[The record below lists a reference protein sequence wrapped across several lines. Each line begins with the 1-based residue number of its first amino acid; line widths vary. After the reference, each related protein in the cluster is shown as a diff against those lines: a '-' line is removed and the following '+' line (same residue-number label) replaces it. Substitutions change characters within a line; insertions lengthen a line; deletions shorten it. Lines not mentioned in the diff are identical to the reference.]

1 MFPSRA
7 VKTVNKDSGSYPSSR
22 RPRCGATKARIAL
35 KTPVAGP
42 ISQVTSHSPA
52 RTRFFTV
59 LSMSLR
65 NMNIAPRAFLG
76 FALIGALMLA
86 LGVFALTQMSKI
98 RVSGDTIVQNS
109 VPSIKALDE
118 FTQLTLRLR
127 VLSYRLL
134 TNREPD
140 VQQKTYELFEQ
151 RNQQI
156 REAQANYEK
165 LISAPDER
173 TAYDQYAQLLNQYR
187 QLEERMKTLSRNN
200 QIDQLQAL
208 LNSEMLTNS
217 DAINAAIN
225 RLLEINNRQA
235 EALNQGAA
243 QQYSSAFNWVVTLL
257 VIATGLTLLFAWLLT
272 NSITRPIS
280 SALDA
285 AEEIAKGNLT
295 RPITVDGSDEAGR
308 LLRAM
313 ATMQEKLRD
322 TLQRIS
328 GSATQL
334 ASAAEELNSV
344 TDESARGLTQQNN
357 EIEQAATAV
366 NEMTSAVEEVARNA
380 VSTSEAS
387 KNATTSAGDG
397 RDLVQ
402 ETVSAIERMSGDVQ
416 STATLIGNLAEESRD
431 IGKVLDVIRGLA
443 DQTNLLALNAAI
455 EAARAGEAGRGFAV
469 VADEVRAL
477 AHRTQQSTSEIER
490 MIGSIQSGTEQAVD
504 SMRNS
509 TERAESTLNIA
520 RGAGMSL
527 DTINSAIVEINER
540 NLVIASAAEEQA
552 QVAREVD
559 RNLVNI
565 RDLSVQ
571 SATGANQTSAA
582 SNELSRLAVDLNSMV
597 GRFSL

>member
-1 MFPSRA
+1 
-7 VKTVNKDSGSYPSSR
+7 
-22 RPRCGATKARIAL
+22 
-35 KTPVAGP
+35 
-42 ISQVTSHSPA
+42 
-52 RTRFFTV
+52 
-59 LSMSLR
+59 MSLR

-76 FALIGALMLA
+76 FALIGALMLF
-86 LGVFALTQMSKI
+86 LGVFALNQMSKI
-98 RVSGDTIVQNS
+98 RAATEDITLSS
-109 VPSIKALDE
+109 VPSIRALDE

-140 VQQKTYELFEQ
+140 VQQKTLEAFDL

-156 REAQANYEK
+156 RTAQAVYEK
-165 LISAPDER
+165 LIDSSEER
-173 TAYDQYAQLLNQYR
+173 STYNEYVRLLGQYHQI
-187 QLEERMKTLSRNN
+187 EERMKSLSRAN
-200 QIDQLQAL
+200 QVDELRTL
-208 LNSEMLTNS
+208 LNTELLSNSEQV
-217 DAINAAIN
+217 NAVLN
-225 RLLEINNRQA
+225 RLLDINNKMATATNQQA
-235 EALNQGAA
+235 ADQYDMAFELVVILLILATAL
-243 QQYSSAFNWVVTLL
+243 TM
-257 VIATGLTLLFAWLLT
+257 LFAWLLT
-272 NSITRPIS
+272 RSITLPIAQ
-280 SALDA
+280 ALDA
-285 AEEIAKGNLT
+285 AEEIAEGNLT
-295 RPITVDGSDEAGR
+295 RPIKVDGNDEAGR
-308 LLRAM
+308 LLLAM
-313 ATMQEKLRD
+313 SKMQDKLKD
-322 TLQRIS
+322 TLQRIA

-334 ASAAEELNSV
+334 ASAAEELNAV

-387 KNATTSAGDG
+387 KNATSSAGDG

-402 ETVSAIERMSGDVQ
+402 ETVGAIERMSSDVQ
-416 STATLIGNLAEESRD
+416 ATATLIGHLAEESRD

-490 MIGSIQSGTEQAVD
+490 MIGSIQAGTEHAVD

-520 RGAGMSL
+520 KGAGMSL
-527 DTINSAIVEINER
+527 DTINTAIVEINER

-571 SATGANQTSAA
+571 SATGASQTSAA
-582 SNELSRLAVDLNSMV
+582 SSELSRLAVDLNGMV
-597 GRFSL
+597 GRFRL